1 MRKGGFDLF
10 KYILKRI
17 VVGFV
22 TLFILATVTF
32 FLMKIIPGSPF
43 AGENTKLPAS
53 VQEKLMA
60 KYNLD
65 KPILEQYVI
74 YMKDA
79 FQGDFGISTY
89 RTGREVNDII
99 ANGMPV
105 TARLGFVAFVIAMV
119 TGITLGT
126 VAAFTKHK
134 WVDNFVI
141 ALATLGVSVPGFLLA
156 LLLMIVFG
164 VWLHLFPI
172 VGLSSWR
179 HYVLPAISLAL
190 SPIAMIARLTRSSMM
205 EVMRQDY
212 MVLARSKG
220 SSQMKVILKHGLKNA
235 MIPVVTYA
243 GPLIATLMTGS
254 FVIESLFSIPG
265 IGAEYVTSISN
276 RDYTMIMGLTIFF
289 GAFIIIANII
299 TDIINAVIDP
309 RIKLGS

>member
-1 MRKGGFDLF
+1 MF
-10 KYILKRI
+10 KYVLKRI
-17 VVGFV
+17 GVGIL

-43 AGENTKLPAS
+43 AGENTKIPAS

-65 KPILEQYVI
+65 KPVLEQYVI
-74 YMKDA
+74 YMKSA
-79 FQGDFGISTY
+79 VQGDFGVATF
-89 RTGREVNDII
+89 RKGRSVNEII
-99 ANGMPV
+99 AIGMPV
-105 TARLGFVAFVIAMV
+105 TAKLGFVSFVIAMV
-119 TGITLGT
+119 VGITLGT

-134 WVDNFVI
+134 WVDNLVI
-141 ALATLGVSVPGFLLA
+141 AIATAGVSIPGFLLA

-164 VWLHLFPI
+164 VWLHMFPI
-172 VGLSSWR
+172 VGLSSWK
-179 HYVLPAISLAL
+179 HYVLPAVSLAL

-220 SSQMKVILKHGLKNA
+220 SSQLKVIVKHGLKNA
-235 MIPVVTYA
+235 MIPVITYA

-254 FVIESLFSIPG
+254 CVIESLFSVPG

-299 TDIINAVIDP
+299 TDILNAVVDP
-309 RIKLGS
+309 RIKLDS

>member
-79 FQGDFGISTY
+79 FQGDFGISAY

-141 ALATLGVSVPGFLLA
+141 ALATLGVSVPGVLLA
-156 LLLMIVFG
+156 L
-164 VWLHLFPI
+164 
-172 VGLSSWR
+172 
-179 HYVLPAISLAL
+179 VL
-190 SPIAMIARLTRSSMM
+190 
-205 EVMRQDY
+205 
-212 MVLARSKG
+212 
-220 SSQMKVILKHGLKNA
+220 
-235 MIPVVTYA
+235 
-243 GPLIATLMTGS
+243 TG
-254 FVIESLFSIPG
+254 
-265 IGAEYVTSISN
+265 
-276 RDYTMIMGLTIFF
+276 TI
-289 GAFIIIANII
+289 
-299 TDIINAVIDP
+299 
-309 RIKLGS
+309 